1 MQQALI
7 PDHFQL
13 RRLPFSQEI
22 EAQALYK
29 FRSFAQGEKRL
40 EQGAHQRGMVLVA
53 GEPGAGKTALA
64 RHFCHRLASSTY
76 KILYT
81 PTPMVKGPLRP
92 VVEDLLT
99 QVGEKIPFNN
109 AARGMTA
116 LRDALGRLSEQGTL
130 PVVILDDVHHLNET
144 AWLQLKTLTNY
155 EMDSQMPL
163 LMILLGTRE
172 ELFSILSWNR
182 LSEIRSRLAFCY
194 HLRGLERDETEPYL
208 KAHLKWAGCDR
219 ALFPKE
225 IADDIHQRTQGL
237 PRLINRLAYSC
248 LMAAACDRK
257 DLVDGPCLDQALSEH
272 LFTNTGQRKEGTR

>member
-81 PTPMVKGPLRP
+81 PTPMVKSPIGVRRISP
-92 VVEDLLT
+92 VDCMCGTAHARTLKKSRSIRLNSP
-99 QVGEKIPFNN
+99 VG
-109 AARGMTA
+109 A
-116 LRDALGRLSEQGTL
+116 
-130 PVVILDDVHHLNET
+130 
-144 AWLQLKTLTNY
+144 
-155 EMDSQMPL
+155 
-163 LMILLGTRE
+163 
-172 ELFSILSWNR
+172 
-182 LSEIRSRLAFCY
+182 
-194 HLRGLERDETEPYL
+194 
-208 KAHLKWAGCDR
+208 
-219 ALFPKE
+219 
-225 IADDIHQRTQGL
+225 
-237 PRLINRLAYSC
+237 
-248 LMAAACDRK
+248 
-257 DLVDGPCLDQALSEH
+257 
-272 LFTNTGQRKEGTR
+272 